1 MTDWSVIFLSMA
13 KAAKRPA
20 REALTCPDKIGPG
33 QSSGSAVRTIAATR
47 QDARS
52 AKAAARRDAILDAAL
67 DEFSAKG
74 FASAR
79 LEDVARRAGIAFSF
93 ARCQRSRVLPPA
105 ANAAPRRKVTAA
117 QGQPATLLTMTDWSV
132 IFQRMAKAA
141 KRPAKAALARPDKIG
156 PGQTGG
162 SAGRSGAIA
171 ATRQDARAAKTAARR
186 DAILEAALDEFSAKG
201 FASARLEDVAKRA
214 GIAKGTI
221 YLYFTDKESL
231 FQELIRAKMVPKG
244 TIYLYFTDKES
255 LFQELIRA
263 KMVPVV
269 GSLEL
274 ALATNLPLRAIVE
287 QAVEIFVREV
297 YGTRRKLV
305 IRLMI
310 SEGPRFPALAEFYYR
325 EVLSRLL
332 KALRGMLRNAHERGE
347 LAGDALVR
355 FPMLL
360 GAPGIIAIV
369 WSGLFERFE
378 PLDVRAMMRAYFDN
392 LFGAGR
398 AA

>member
-1 MTDWSVIFLSMA
+1 MDP
-13 KAAKRPA
+13 KAGRGGV
-20 REALTCPDKIGPG
+20 GP
-33 QSSGSAVRTIAATR
+33 
-47 QDARS
+47 
-52 AKAAARRDAILDAAL
+52 
-67 DEFSAKG
+67 
-74 FASAR
+74 
-79 LEDVARRAGIAFSF
+79 
-93 ARCQRSRVLPPA
+93 
-105 ANAAPRRKVTAA
+105 
-117 QGQPATLLTMTDWSV
+117 
-132 IFQRMAKAA
+132 
-141 KRPAKAALARPDKIG
+141 
-156 PGQTGG
+156 
-162 SAGRSGAIA
+162 GRSGAIA
-171 ATRQDARAAKTAARR
+171 ASRQDARAAKTAARR

-214 GIAKGTI
+214 GIAKGTV
-221 YLYFTDKESL
+221 YLYFADKE
-231 FQELIRAKMVPKG
+231 
-244 TIYLYFTDKES
+244 T

-269 GSLEL
+269 GSIEL
-274 ALATNLPLRAIVE
+274 ALATGLPLRAIIE
-287 QAVEIFVREV
+287 QAIEIFVREV
-297 YGTRRKLV
+297 YGTRRREV
-305 IRLMI
+305 IRLLI
-310 SEGPRFPALAEFYYR
+310 SEGPRFPAVAEFYYR

-347 LAGDALVR
+347 LAGDALAR

>member
-1 MTDWSVIFLSMA
+1 MTKVVKRPA
-13 KAAKRPA
+13 KAALARPDNVA
-20 REALTCPDKIGPG
+20 QG
-33 QSSGSAVRTIAATR
+33 QSGGSAVRTIAATR
-47 QDARS
+47 QDART
-52 AKAAARRDAILDAAL
+52 AKAAARRDAILD
-67 DEFSAKG
+67 
-74 FASAR
+74 
-79 LEDVARRAGIAFSF
+79 
-93 ARCQRSRVLPPA
+93 
-105 ANAAPRRKVTAA
+105 
-117 QGQPATLLTMTDWSV
+117 
-132 IFQRMAKAA
+132 
-141 KRPAKAALARPDKIG
+141 
-156 PGQTGG
+156 
-162 SAGRSGAIA
+162 
-171 ATRQDARAAKTAARR
+171 
-186 DAILEAALDEFSAKG
+186 AALDEFSAKG

-231 FQELIRAKMVPKG
+231 FQELIRAKMVP
-244 TIYLYFTDKES
+244 
-255 LFQELIRA
+255 
-263 KMVPVV
+263 VV

-274 ALATNLPLRAIVE
+274 ALATNLPLRSIVE

-332 KALRGMLRNAHERGE
+332 KALRGMLRSAHERGE
-347 LAGDALVR
+347 LKNDALVR

-392 LFGAGR
+392 LFGTGR

>member
-1 MTDWSVIFLSMA
+1 
-13 KAAKRPA
+13 
-20 REALTCPDKIGPG
+20 
-33 QSSGSAVRTIAATR
+33 
-47 QDARS
+47 
-52 AKAAARRDAILDAAL
+52 
-67 DEFSAKG
+67 
-74 FASAR
+74 
-79 LEDVARRAGIAFSF
+79 
-93 ARCQRSRVLPPA
+93 
-105 ANAAPRRKVTAA
+105 
-117 QGQPATLLTMTDWSV
+117 
-132 IFQRMAKAA
+132 MAKAA
-141 KRPAKAALARPDKIG
+141 KRPAKATLARPDKIG
-156 PGQTGG
+156 PGLSSGG
-162 SAGRSGAIA
+162 AARTIA

-221 YLYFTDKESL
+221 YLYF
-231 FQELIRAKMVPKG
+231 A
-244 TIYLYFTDKES
+244 DKES

-269 GSLEL
+269 GSIEL
-274 ALATNLPLRAIVE
+274 ALATGLPLRAIVE
-287 QAVEIFVREV
+287 QAIEIFVREV
-297 YGTRRKLV
+297 YGTRRREV
-305 IRLMI
+305 IRLLI
-310 SEGPRFPALAEFYYR
+310 SEGPRFPAVAEFYYR

-332 KALRGMLRNAHERGE
+332 KALRGVLRSAHERGE
-347 LAGDALVR
+347 LTNDALVR

-392 LFGAGR
+392 LFGAGGAGGAGR